1 METVAKK
8 YILSCLANRIVFT
21 WLGNI
26 TGVHVTSE
34 NVLGKF
40 FWLGSLISPHQ
51 QQQQEVAV
59 VVVVEKK
66 GMKAVV
72 YSSSLLLII
81 FMSLPDL
88 EYTVTSSFTFA

>member
-1 METVAKK
+1 
-8 YILSCLANRIVFT
+8 
-21 WLGNI
+21 
-26 TGVHVTSE
+26 VTSE

-81 FMSLPDL
+81 FMSLPNL
-88 EYTVTSSFTFA
+88 EIKRFLII